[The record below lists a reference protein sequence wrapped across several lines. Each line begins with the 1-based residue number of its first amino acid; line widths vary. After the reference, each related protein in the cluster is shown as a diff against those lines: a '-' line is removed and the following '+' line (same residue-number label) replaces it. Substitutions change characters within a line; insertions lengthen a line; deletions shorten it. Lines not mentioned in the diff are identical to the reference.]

1 MDFCKIKEMYELG
14 FSVKRIAFD
23 LGYKPTII
31 KNFINE
37 NNLTIKIEKF
47 SEDKISDIIKLYTSG
62 VSAKNIGIK
71 YKIDKRRVFKWIKK
85 EHPIRSFSEANRLIK
100 FNENIFD
107 NINSKEKA
115 YWLGFLYANAYNSK
129 NTNTLI
135 VSLSYQDHDHLKKL
149 SSFVGLQDSKI
160 KLSNSKHPTSTLKM
174 YSKHLCNTLNKLGCS
189 QEKRFTITYPEF
201 LSSNLNNYFIRGLF
215 DGGGSIN
222 MAVKTNE
229 WRFNLVSTKECL
241 DVIKQIIYEETGVLT
256 QHHNISSTSNN
267 TYTIYVNGN
276 DQVLPI
282 MNWLYSSEP
291 VLSRKYNKYCELKNQ
306 QSNIK
311 INQSNYVDNQIKFN
325 ILNKSNTEIVKKH
338 HVNRSTVDRV
348 KNNKNNS
355 FINKYSWKCLL
366 GSMSHSYEINNNLA
380 IWKVGKNKVVTHI
393 AALDILTD
401 LDIDYIKNNLG
412 CSFHYFD
419 QYNLDILYENFKI
432 NKRNLESTCLDI
444 TNLNYIGRKN
454 HGIRGAINK
463 NKKLNF
469 TIEKNFRNIKDV
481 EDMINEW
488 STILAQKY
496 WQDHSGKNL
505 FFFNN
510 NFHKDCLNNFIY
522 DKDKLIAF
530 SVLSP
535 EIKSSYIIGKA
546 LTHIYPGLAEYAD
559 DIAYKDALQH
569 GVKEVN
575 LGQSVGG
582 VGVFKNKFPGA
593 KVIPHFDG
601 KIRLIK

>member
-1 MDFCKIKEMYELG
+1 
-14 FSVKRIAFD
+14 
-23 LGYKPTII
+23 
-31 KNFINE
+31 
-37 NNLTIKIEKF
+37 
-47 SEDKISDIIKLYTSG
+47 
-62 VSAKNIGIK
+62 
-71 YKIDKRRVFKWIKK
+71 
-85 EHPIRSFSEANRLIK
+85 
-100 FNENIFD
+100 
-107 NINSKEKA
+107 
-115 YWLGFLYANAYNSK
+115 
-129 NTNTLI
+129 
-135 VSLSYQDHDHLKKL
+135 
-149 SSFVGLQDSKI
+149 
-160 KLSNSKHPTSTLKM
+160 
-174 YSKHLCNTLNKLGCS
+174 
-189 QEKRFTITYPEF
+189 
-201 LSSNLNNYFIRGLF
+201 
-215 DGGGSIN
+215 
-222 MAVKTNE
+222 
-229 WRFNLVSTKECL
+229 KECL

-469 TIEKNFRNIKDV
+469 TIE
-481 EDMINEW
+481 
-488 STILAQKY
+488 
-496 WQDHSGKNL
+496 
-505 FFFNN
+505 
-510 NFHKDCLNNFIY
+510 NNFIY

-593 KVIPHFDG
+593 KVIPHFD
-601 KIRLIK
+601 